1 MAKKRNQDGSLIAEE
16 KAHFKARMQA
26 AHALHCLKH
35 GLPMQFETLQALNAI
50 PGIEVVAP
58 TTQQQQPKK
67 EKV

>member
-1 MAKKRNQDGSLIAEE
+1 MAKKRNPNGTLENPE
-16 KAHFKARMQA
+16 HFKARMQA

-58 TTQQQQPKK
+58 TTQQQHPTP
-67 EKV
+67 ESEDN

>member
-1 MAKKRNQDGSLIAEE
+1 MAKTRKQNGTLANPE
-16 KAHFKARMQA
+16 HFKARMQA